1 MCNLYSITTEQAAM
15 RVAFRAAVER
25 IGNLRPLPGIFPDQ
39 MAPVVRNGLDGRE
52 LAMLSWGFPSP
63 PRCHETGR

>member
-1 MCNLYSITTEQAAM
+1 M